1 MANQNQAQ
9 AQAQPIDPGVQAI
22 QNLRL
27 EVADIGQ
34 ALAAQ
39 RISGSVIKVVGN
51 QKQYREWIRSI
62 EKVERSRLRHW
73 IFKSVARKPKMA
85 EIGGGDPPHKSKWI
99 KLESREVIDEERKHE
114 LKRANMLY

>member
-9 AQAQPIDPGVQAI
+9 AQAQPIDPGVQAF

-27 EVADIGQ
+27 EVANIGQ

-39 RISGSVIKVVGN
+39 GISGSVSKFDGN

-62 EKVERSRLRHW
+62 E
-73 IFKSVARKPKMA
+73 
-85 EIGGGDPPHKSKWI
+85 
-99 KLESREVIDEERKHE
+99 
-114 LKRANMLY
+114 NMHY